1 MSRVAAIWG
10 SVWLILAALHMRF
23 GIVES
28 AWSDAF
34 SGGDRA
40 ELASTIIWQ
49 LRGVRVL
56 LSSSA
61 GAGLALAGLLLQTWF
76 HNPLAGPSVLGI
88 SSGATLGVALSVLG
102 GAAILGASGV
112 ALGALL
118 GSGFVLAVLWAVSQ
132 RYGHPVTLLVFG
144 LMLGYVVGAMV
155 TVLQVEASQEALQ
168 AFVFWGMGS
177 FSRATWW
184 WAVFLGVLAL
194 GAGGWAWAQ
203 KRSLDAW
210 TLGALTAS
218 SMGVSERQLRT
229 GIVIWTGVLTAI
241 ATAACGPI
249 AFLGVATPHL
259 VRMFQKGRSHRAMIP
274 VVMIAGAILALLADG
289 VVRWSGGSWP
299 LNAVLSILAGP
310 LLVYVLLRKT
320 WAP

>member
-118 GSGFVLAVLWAVSQ
+118 GSGFVLPF
-132 RYGHPVTLLVFG
+132 YGL
-144 LMLGYVVGAMV
+144 
-155 TVLQVEASQEALQ
+155 
-168 AFVFWGMGS
+168 
-177 FSRATWW
+177 
-184 WAVFLGVLAL
+184 
-194 GAGGWAWAQ
+194 
-203 KRSLDAW
+203 
-210 TLGALTAS
+210 
-218 SMGVSERQLRT
+218 
-229 GIVIWTGVLTAI
+229 
-241 ATAACGPI
+241 
-249 AFLGVATPHL
+249 
-259 VRMFQKGRSHRAMIP
+259 
-274 VVMIAGAILALLADG
+274 
-289 VVRWSGGSWP
+289 
-299 LNAVLSILAGP
+299 
-310 LLVYVLLRKT
+310 
-320 WAP
+320 